1 MKMPS
6 TPAMIAK
13 EKLEGTFCN
22 QTSLQAQ
29 GINCKES
36 FCECTHVLQVRLNS
50 VVEMILV
57 DEGVTYDANHMFHL
71 HGNYFHV
78 IGMDRIGSNV
88 TIEEIKELDK
98 LGRLRRRFSNSVRK
112 DTVTVPDGGYTI
124 IRFYADNPGI
134 WLMHCHIDFHAEL
147 GMAVI
152 IKVGDYNQMASVP
165 KNFPQCDNFM
175 AEDEVEEKMSSIAN
189 KFNLSVFVS
198 LIYFTTYCLI
208 F

>member
-1 MKMPS
+1 MRMPS
-6 TPAMIAK
+6 VPAMLAK
-13 EKLEGTFCN
+13 EKLEHTFCN

-29 GINCKES
+29 GINCKET

-50 VVEMILV
+50 VVEIILV

-71 HGNYFHV
+71 HGNFFHV
-78 IGMDRIGSNV
+78 IGMDRIGKNV

-98 LGRLRRRFSNSVRK
+98 LGRLRRKFSNSVKK

-134 WLMHCHIDFHAEL
+134 WLMHCHIDFHAEV

-152 IKVGDYNQMASVP
+152 IKVGEYHQIPPAP
-165 KNFPQCDNFM
+165 KNFPQCDSFM
-175 AEDEVEEKMSSIAN
+175 NEEDKIEEKKS
-189 KFNLSVFVS
+189 LSVKIFVNINLM
-198 LIYFTTYCLI
+198 LILLLALNL
-208 F
+208 

>member
-1 MKMPS
+1 MKMPAV
-6 TPAMIAK
+6 PAMIAK
-13 EKLEGTFCN
+13 EKLEATFCN

-50 VVEMILV
+50 VVEMIFV

-71 HGNYFHV
+71 HGNSFHV
-78 IGMDRIGSNV
+78 IGMDRLGSNV

-98 LGRLRRRFSNSVRK
+98 MGRLRRKLNNSVKK

-124 IRFYADNPGI
+124 IRFYADNPGM

-152 IKVGDYNQMASVP
+152 IKVGEFNQMAAP
-165 KNFPQCDNFM
+165 PQRFPQCDDFM
-175 AEDEVEEKMSSIAN
+175 AEDEVKENISSRAN
-189 KFNLSVFVS
+189 KFNFNALICFV
-198 LIYFTTYCLI
+198 IYFML
-208 F
+208 